1 MRRRLELHKL
11 SVELGWPQT
20 RSEEELTLLI
30 AIMKHLK
37 NVNAVG
43 DLSYLD
49 ELQDLHD

>member
-1 MRRRLELHKL
+1 MSKTIKL
-11 SVELGWPQT
+11 NQMENKIT
-20 RSEEELTLLI
+20 EEELTLLV

>member
-1 MRRRLELHKL
+1 
-11 SVELGWPQT
+11 VDLGWPQT

-49 ELQDLHD
+49 ELQDMHD